1 MKSVNMKAMLFR
13 DLAMILMIFSCLF
26 MYDFYKCL
34 SGFIANGFRE
44 ALVML
49 PMILAF
55 FLPVFCFLFF
65 FYDYFIGKISQ
76 KVKLCYSVFVI
87 IYAAADLALI
97 FSNISLYV
105 SNNSFG
111 VYDALPSIIV
121 HFPYD
126 MIFILLALIC
136 LQVLNLLILLGKA
149 RGAGELMERLRQ
161 RGVVKVGI
169 LEYVII
175 SVFAV
180 VVFVFSGAA
189 IYATFSSLSNA
200 LYDGKFIFLLLW
212 ALVIPLGDLLIV
224 TLKPE
229 KMNIS
234 KRRKIATL
242 GSVISINILFAALF
256 VIFELTS
263 PDFMVHI
270 GKPIFLITFSIS
282 LPIELAIILG
292 LTAIATAICA
302 VRLWLLLTKGEK
314 QENAASVLL
323 K

>member
-1 MKSVNMKAMLFR
+1 MNRPSLKVLLFR
-13 DLAMILMIFSCLF
+13 DVAMIFMIFSCFF

-44 ALVML
+44 PMVML

-65 FYDYFIGKISQ
+65 FYDFFVGEINR
-76 KVKLCYSVFVI
+76 KVKLCYSIFVI
-87 IYAAADLALI
+87 FYAVVNLVLI
-97 FSNISLYV
+97 FSNISLYS

-111 VYDALPSIIV
+111 VYDALPSIIF

-126 MIFILLALIC
+126 MIIMLALLIC
-136 LQVLNLLILLGKA
+136 LQVLNILALFGKA
-149 RGAGELMERLRQ
+149 GRAGELLGGLRQ
-161 RGVVKVGI
+161 RGTVKLGVW
-169 LEYVII
+169 EYVVL

-180 VVFVFSGAA
+180 VVFVFAGAS
-189 IYATFSSLSNA
+189 IYATFSSFANA
-200 LYDGKFIFLLLW
+200 LYDGKYIFLLLW
-212 ALVIPLGDLLIV
+212 ALLIPLGDLLLV

-229 KMNIS
+229 KMDIS
-234 KRRKIATL
+234 KRRKVTVLTAGICAN
-242 GSVISINILFAALF
+242 VIFAVLF

-282 LPIELAIILG
+282 MPIELAIILG
-292 LTAIATAICA
+292 FSAIATAVLA
-302 VRLWLLLTKGEK
+302 VRLWLVCCKIKKDVT
-314 QENAASVLL
+314 EN
-323 K
+323 